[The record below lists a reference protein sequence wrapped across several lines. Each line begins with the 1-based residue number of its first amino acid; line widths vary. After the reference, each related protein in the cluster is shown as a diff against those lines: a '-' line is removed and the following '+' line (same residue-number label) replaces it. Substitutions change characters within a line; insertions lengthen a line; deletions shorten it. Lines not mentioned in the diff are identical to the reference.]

1 RVAQPDPGCRLRR
14 GDREHVQRQHPAT
27 GRCLGAGAGQRLHAE
42 RVEALAV
49 IACPGTAADSP
60 RPFPPFQESTSMA
73 ITVGSTTPTTGLLTS
88 MGVGSGLDVA
98 TLVDKLVAAK
108 KAPQQN
114 QITNQAALANTQLS
128 SLGQIG
134 AALSALQSAMASI
147 TDGSAFNARTVT
159 SADTDVLGATASG
172 SPVSGSYKI
181 DVTQLATALKASSG
195 AFADSSAKVGTGT
208 LTLAVD
214 GQSMSLDLTDSNN
227 SLAQVRDAINKA
239 SDNPGISATIVTGTD
254 GAHLVLSGTRTG
266 AANGFVVSSSGGD
279 GVAGHGAGNSVSG
292 AIDGLT
298 LNLVASGQTTLTV
311 ANDPSKGSSAL
322 SNLVNTY
329 NSFVGIYQNLT
340 KYDATSGTAGAMI
353 GDATING
360 INSTLSRLVGGV
372 VNGTSLAALG
382 ISLQVDGTLKL
393 DNGKLTQ
400 AMSDGGKLASQL
412 FGGDTG
418 LAAQWNGQLDQ
429 WVGPNGTLAG
439 RTSSISQ
446 QLSALKDQQATLDSR
461 MADLTARYQA
471 QFTAL
476 DTLMSKLNSTSSY
489 LQQQFDALNNINKK

>member
-1 RVAQPDPGCRLRR
+1 
-14 GDREHVQRQHPAT
+14 
-27 GRCLGAGAGQRLHAE
+27 
-42 RVEALAV
+42 
-49 IACPGTAADSP
+49 
-60 RPFPPFQESTSMA
+60 MA

-128 SLGQIG
+128 GLGQVG

-159 SADTDVLGATASG
+159 AADTDVLGATASG
-172 SPVSGSYKI
+172 TPVSGSYKI

-195 AFADSSAKVGTGT
+195 AFADSSAKVGTLT
-208 LTLAVD
+208 LTVD
-214 GQSMSLDLTDSNN
+214 GKSMSLDLTDSNN

-239 SDNPGISATIVTGTD
+239 SDNPGVSATIVTGTD

-279 GVAGHGAGNSVSG
+279 GGLAALHYDAAAGSGNALTVITAAQDAKYSIDNVDGHSAGNSVSG

-372 VNGTSLAALG
+372 ANGTSLAALG

-393 DNGKLTQ
+393 DNDKLTA

-412 FGGDTG
+412 FGGDAG
-418 LAAQWNGQLDQ
+418 LAAQLNGQLDQ
-429 WVGPNGTLAG
+429 WVGTNGTLAG

-446 QLSALKDQQATLDSR
+446 QLNALKDQQATLDSR